1 MTPAGRS
8 PGSRV
13 VDLAVIGAGP
23 AGCAAAVQAVRM
35 GMSVALLDRT
45 GRAGGLVRNAYCI
58 ENWPGLEVPASGPEM
73 VRRLEA
79 SLERFGI
86 AVRRAAVERVAATR
100 GGFVL
105 TGKMGRGRARLTA
118 RSVIVATGTVP
129 REWDDAPEGMRVHT
143 EVADALAVHP
153 KTALVVGGGEA
164 ALDYALSLAAA
175 GAAVEVWVRGQAPR
189 AAKRLIDMVRACKSI
204 RIRTGV
210 GAETWGKSFAARQGG
225 TAEFEE
231 GCACALRMT
240 VPSMDSRWDGMTVPG
255 KDSRWDGMTVPSMDS
270 FDVVVAAI
278 GRRPA
283 LPELPPAAPEALS
296 GRDRRGG
303 ERGGPTPVA
312 APPAAPE
319 AEPVPAAAFSVL
331 TVAPGLYIAG
341 DARRGR
347 LGQAAI
353 AVGDGVEAA
362 MLAWERIRTC
372 SK

>member
-1 MTPAGRS
+1 
-8 PGSRV
+8 
-13 VDLAVIGAGP
+13 
-23 AGCAAAVQAVRM
+23 
-35 GMSVALLDRT
+35 
-45 GRAGGLVRNAYCI
+45 
-58 ENWPGLEVPASGPEM
+58 
-73 VRRLEA
+73 
-79 SLERFGI
+79 
-86 AVRRAAVERVAATR
+86 
-100 GGFVL
+100 
-105 TGKMGRGRARLTA
+105 
-118 RSVIVATGTVP
+118 
-129 REWDDAPEGMRVHT
+129 
-143 EVADALAVHP
+143 
-153 KTALVVGGGEA
+153 
-164 ALDYALSLAAA
+164 
-175 GAAVEVWVRGQAPR
+175 
-189 AAKRLIDMVRACKSI
+189 
-204 RIRTGV
+204 
-210 GAETWGKSFAARQGG
+210 
-225 TAEFEE
+225 
-231 GCACALRMT
+231 MT

-283 LPELPPAAPEALS
+283 LPELPPAAPEALSGRDRRGGERGGPTPVAAPPAAPEALS